1 VAARAEIEPVEV
13 GDLELAGFFIVE
25 CDEVRAQQIAATMPV
40 AAHGRVEVRPLLQLP
55 W

>member
-1 VAARAEIEPVEV
+1 VTEPVEV

-40 AAHGRVEVRPLLQLP
+40 AAQGRVEVRPLLQLP